1 MRACFGPADIL
12 LPREGTDMEKWA
24 VIACDQYTSQ
34 PEYWQQVEEI
44 TGEDSSTYRMIYPEA
59 YIGRG
64 KVNIK
69 ELQDTMRRYIEEQ
82 ILKKQ
87 VHNGFVLTERRIGA
101 NVRAGLVGVVD
112 LEQYEFA
119 ENASAPLRATEG
131 TILSRIPPRVE
142 LRKSCIIESPHIML
156 LLEDK
161 EQKLIEPLYEQKN
174 ELKKLYDFDLM
185 LGGGH
190 IRGYA
195 VEGKKAE
202 EITTAFSFMQGDGNE
217 TVLAVGDGNHSLA
230 AAKAYWT
237 KISSNM
243 HEDEKKTHPARY
255 ALAEVVNLYSPAIRF
270 EPIHRIVFGGC
281 KDTIL
286 DILIRNLDEQ
296 GAVVTDGNDI
306 VIINSG
312 VEQGIKVQGLDVC
325 EQIEVLQ
332 KVLDTYTSENPEVQV
347 DYIHGEEHLR
357 DLTGK
362 EDSSIGIL
370 LKPMDKEALFP
381 MIQNGKILPRKAFS
395 MGEAWEKRYYLE
407 CRALYK

>member
-119 ENASAPLRATEG
+119 ENASAPLHATEG

-174 ELKKLYDFDLM
+174 ELRKLYDFDLM

-243 HEDEKKTHPARY
+243 QEDEKTTHPARY

-286 DILIRNLDEQ
+286 DMLIRNLDEQ

-370 LKPMDKEALFP
+370 LKPMEKEALFP